1 MMDSQLVA
9 GQWVEVSIEALPEPV
24 LLSGFVLSTRAGEL
38 LLTFP
43 ELLSPPKGLEA
54 EAQATLAYSNEAG
67 RFAAVAHIRRVAS
80 GPPVTVTFKPLP
92 ARGPESR
99 RAPLRMPAK
108 FPVVL
113 HALSSSVS
121 SSAGAVDGGAWI
133 EDVSA
138 SGMLLS
144 TSLLLAVGDVL
155 AVHVSANA
163 ESPDVHGRV
172 IRVHEGDSGAEGR
185 FGVGV
190 LVQPRS
196 EAERRSWPG
205 LVGRLQD
212 RVGR

>member
-9 GQWVEVSIEALPEPV
+9 GQWVEVSLEALPTPV

-43 ELLSPPKGLEA
+43 ELLSPPKGVEA
-54 EAQATLAYSNEAG
+54 EVQATLSYGNEAG

-80 GPPVTVTFKPLP
+80 GPPVTVTFKTLP
-92 ARGPESR
+92 ALGTGSR
-99 RAPLRMPAK
+99 RAPLRMPTK

-172 IRVHEGDSGAEGR
+172 IRVHESDSGGEGR

-196 EAERRSWPG
+196 EAERRAWPG

-212 RVGR
+212 RGGR

>member
-1 MMDSQLVA
+1 MDSQLVA
-9 GQWVEVSIEALPEPV
+9 GQWVEVSMEELPTPV
-24 LLSGFVLSTRAGEL
+24 QLSGFVLSTRAGEL

-43 ELLSPPKGLEA
+43 ELLSPPMGLEA
-54 EAQATLAYSNEAG
+54 EAQATLSYSNHAG
-67 RFAAVAHIRRVAS
+67 RFGAIAQIQRVAS

-92 ARGPESR
+92 GLGLDSR
-99 RAPLRMPAK
+99 RAPLRIPAK

-121 SSAGAVDGGAWI
+121 SSAGEVDSAAWI

-138 SGMLLS
+138 KGMLLS

-155 AVHVSANA
+155 AVHVSANV
-163 ESPDVHGRV
+163 ESPDVHARV
-172 IRVHEGDSGAEGR
+172 VRVHESDNGAEGR

-196 EAERRSWPG
+196 DAERRSWSG
-205 LVGRLQD
+205 LVGRLQN
-212 RVGR
+212 RGGR

>member
-9 GQWVEVSIEALPEPV
+9 GQWVEVSMEDLPSPV
-24 LLSGFVLSTRAGEL
+24 SLSGFVLSTRAGEL

-43 ELLSPPKGLEA
+43 ELLSPPRGLEA
-54 EAQATLAYSNEAG
+54 EAQATLCYSNEAG
-67 RFAAVAHIRRVAS
+67 QFAAVAHIRRVAS

-92 ARGPESR
+92 PLGPESR
-99 RAPLRMPAK
+99 RAPLRTPAK

-121 SSAGAVDGGAWI
+121 SSAGVVDGSAWI
-133 EDVSA
+133 EDVSS

-163 ESPDVHGRV
+163 ESPDVHVRV
-172 IRVHEGDSGAEGR
+172 VRVHESDSGAQGR
-185 FGVGV
+185 FGVGAV
-190 LVQPRS
+190 VQPRS

-205 LVGRLQD
+205 LVGRLQS
-212 RVGR
+212 RGGR